1 VAFQNATYK
10 GGKGMRKALDIAAKS
25 IGVIILSPVVVLLG
39 LMVILYWLVKKG
51 VEVIDGLT
59 DRLIPEDEEED
70 HYIHPRL

>member
-1 VAFQNATYK
+1 
-10 GGKGMRKALDIAAKS
+10 MRKALDIAAKS